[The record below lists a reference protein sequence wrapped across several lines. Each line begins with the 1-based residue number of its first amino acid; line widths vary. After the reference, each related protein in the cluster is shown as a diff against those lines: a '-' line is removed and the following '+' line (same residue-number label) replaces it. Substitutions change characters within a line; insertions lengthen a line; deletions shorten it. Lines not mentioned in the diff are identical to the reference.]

1 MDESPVALFID
12 HSKRS
17 INDIGTPNDIEGNL
31 ADKRKPSENSPFSVG
46 APPENGKKSALVS
59 VPECLTW
66 NDPAAQAPY
75 TDTYVSTVQSSSHL
89 SLTCSAGDTLTI
101 ASHMT
106 TDLIKNK
113 KSVRYCHII
122 VPRQIILFHFN
133 SLFKKITNSNIFC
146 SFCNGQI
153 SKKCVTAE
161 LIGKDDHK
169 EVSILFVEHLYT

>member
-1 MDESPVALFID
+1 AL
-12 HSKRS
+12 
-17 INDIGTPNDIEGNL
+17 
-31 ADKRKPSENSPFSVG
+31 
-46 APPENGKKSALVS
+46 PENGKNWALVL

-75 TDTYVSTVQSSSHL
+75 TDTYVSTVQSSPHL
-89 SLTCSAGDTLTI
+89 SLTYSAVDTLTM
-101 ASHMT
+101 ASNMT

-122 VPRQIILFHFN
+122 VPRQINLFHFN
-133 SLFKKITNSNIFC
+133 SR
-146 SFCNGQI
+146 QI

-169 EVSILFVEHLYT
+169 EETISSKRNSVISKLEKIGHNLELAPLDENLSNYDGAHDDDF

>member
-113 KSVRYCHII
+113 KSETISSKR
-122 VPRQIILFHFN
+122 N
-133 SLFKKITNSNIFC
+133 SV
-146 SFCNGQI
+146 I
-153 SKKCVTAE
+153 SKLE
-161 LIGKDDHK
+161 QIGHSVGLAPLDENLSNYDGAHDND
-169 EVSILFVEHLYT
+169 S